1 MQTQMNHII
10 ENCFSQVAYA
20 KWTGDNRDLGFRR

>member
-1 MQTQMNHII
+1 MQQHMNHII

-20 KWTGDNRDLGFRR
+20 KWTGIDRAIGFRS